1 VEKGTLSA
9 IHSLSAWKF
18 MCNIFSCSC
27 RSVFYDCLGFN
38 MDQFDP
44 NRMTLDAC
52 FGQEIRDTSRLA
64 AEDGMREC
72 PST

>member
-1 VEKGTLSA
+1 
-9 IHSLSAWKF
+9 
-18 MCNIFSCSC
+18 
-27 RSVFYDCLGFN
+27 

-72 PST
+72 SST